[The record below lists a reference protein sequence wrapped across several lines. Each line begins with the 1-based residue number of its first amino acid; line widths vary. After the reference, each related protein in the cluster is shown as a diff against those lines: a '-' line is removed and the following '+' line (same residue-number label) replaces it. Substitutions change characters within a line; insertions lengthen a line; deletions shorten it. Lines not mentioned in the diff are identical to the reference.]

1 VDGLGED
8 ETLGDL
14 LVDGI
19 IAMAEVQA
27 VGAGQIHHLEEGL
40 AVMAVA
46 GLFLHRHPRPVAHL
60 LAGAG
65 EGVEQGRFAAVGVAD
80 EGQGKG
86 AVHSS
91 STSMAP
97 ASWRR
102 RLRWKPRTR
111 I

>member
-1 VDGLGED
+1 
-8 ETLGDL
+8 
-14 LVDGI
+14 
-19 IAMAEVQA
+19 
-27 VGAGQIHHLEEGL
+27 EGL

-46 GLFLHRHPRPVAHL
+46 GLFLHRHPRPVTHL

-111 I
+111 ICTGSPRGARCWTSNSVPGVRPRAISRLRYRVSRVW